1 MPHPVSRALQQL
13 AAEGKAEPDAAQAAL
28 AERLDRLGAALR
40 GRGGLFRR
48 PKPVRG
54 LYIWGEAG
62 RGKTLLMDLF
72 FRSAPEPKKRRV
84 HFHAFMS
91 EVHERLP
98 AFRATNGAQ
107 PIAELARQLAKEARL
122 LCLDEMQVKDIADA
136 TVLGRLFGELI
147 GNGVVIVTTSNA
159 PPARLYY
166 RGLNRDLFLPFIA
179 LIEDRLDVVELVSRR
194 DYRRERIAAGPLW
207 TVPPDRAA
215 MDAAFARISGAPHGS
230 PATLRVKGRDLRVP
244 EAHNGTARFSFD
256 ELCRQALGANDFAA
270 IARTYHTL
278 LIDGIPA
285 LDEAPQDA
293 VRRFVLLIDELYEHR
308 VKLVASAE
316 RSPDMLLTQGK
327 QAWDFR
333 RTASRLAE
341 MGSADWL
348 SRPHGQE
355 HGQEVDL
362 NAAREPG

>member
-1 MPHPVSRALQQL
+1 MPHPVTQALQEL
-13 AAEGKAEPDAAQAAL
+13 AAQGKAESDPAQAAL
-28 AERLDRLGAALR
+28 AERLDRLSAALR
-40 GRGGLFRR
+40 GKSGLFRR
-48 PKPVRG
+48 AKPVRG

-62 RGKTLLMDLF
+62 RGKTFLMDIF
-72 FRSAPEPKKRRV
+72 FRNAPETKKRRV
-84 HFHAFMS
+84 HFHAFMA

-98 AFRATNGAQ
+98 AFRSTDGGQ
-107 PIAELARQLAKEARL
+107 PIAALAKALAAEARL

-147 GNGVVIVTTSNA
+147 DNGAVIVTTSNA
-159 PPARLYY
+159 PPSRLYY
-166 RGLNRDLFLPFIA
+166 KGLNRDLFLPFIA

-194 DYRRERIAAGPLW
+194 DYRRERLAAGPLW
-207 TVPPDRAA
+207 LTPPDRAA
-215 MDAAFARISGAPHGS
+215 MDAAFARIAGAPNGGE
-230 PATLRVKGRDLRVP
+230 AVIRVKGRSVRVP
-244 EAHNGTARFSFD
+244 EALNGTARFDFD
-256 ELCRQALGANDFAA
+256 DLCRQALGAGDFAA

-293 VRRFVLLIDELYEHR
+293 VRRFVLLVDELYEHR

-333 RTASRLAE
+333 RAASRLAE
-341 MGSADWL
+341 MGSQDWL

-355 HGQEVDL
+355 VDL
-362 NAAREPG
+362 NAAHEPG